1 MARPSDEEQL
11 RRFVETLRALGGSAG
26 NIRLQHELGL
36 NEDEYWRLREK
47 LLEAGSLV
55 RGRGRGG
62 SVMLIE
68 PTSPSPNGGDSPIIL
83 PPTAPAPPAPG
94 PASYKE
100 SESTLYPPCLST
112 LREHWAKE
120 RGLQDVHL
128 EVCAHQGSRRTG
140 GPWTRPDILAISMRT
155 FRHWPGRYFD
165 LWTFEI
171 KPKRDFSV
179 IGVFEAAAHA
189 RASTQ
194 SYAMFHVD
202 SIESPPEQSRRI
214 ESEAQR
220 LGVGLIIFEDPAV
233 FDKWDIVVE
242 PLRREP
248 DPALLEEMLAVQL
261 TDLAKDL
268 LIRWGK

>member
-1 MARPSDEEQL
+1 MARPSDEVQL
-11 RRFVETLRALGGSAG
+11 KRFVETLRELGGSAG
-26 NIRLQHELGL
+26 NIRLQHELDL

-47 LLEAGSLV
+47 LLEEGLLV

-62 SVMLIE
+62 SVTLIE
-68 PTSPSPNGGDSPIIL
+68 PTSPGPNGGNTPEAVPL
-83 PPTAPAPPAPG
+83 VPPALGRP
-94 PASYKE
+94 SNEE
-100 SESTLYPPCLST
+100 SESALYAPCLST

-120 RGLQDVHL
+120 RGLQDVHI
-128 EVCAHQGSRRTG
+128 EVSAHQGARKTG
-140 GPWTRPDILAISMRT
+140 GSWTRPDILAISMRT
-155 FRHWPGRYFD
+155 FRHWPGRFFD

-171 KPKRDFSV
+171 KPKWGFSV

-202 SIESPPEQSRRI
+202 SIEQPPEQSRRI

-220 LGVGLIIFEDPAV
+220 LGVGLIFFEDPAA
-233 FDKWDIVVE
+233 FDKWDIIVE

-261 TDLAKDL
+261 TDPAKDI

>member
-1 MARPSDEEQL
+1 MARPTDEAQL
-11 RRFVETLRALGGSAG
+11 KRFIETLRSLGGSAG
-26 NIRLQHELGL
+26 NYRLQDELGL

-47 LLEAGSLV
+47 LLEEGSII

-62 SVMLIE
+62 SVTLVE
-68 PTSPSPNGGDSPIIL
+68 PTTPNPSMGEIGGSAPLTQPLSSPAIQQEGEV
-83 PPTAPAPPAPG
+83 A
-94 PASYKE
+94 
-100 SESTLYPPCLST
+100 LYAPCLGT
-112 LREHWAKE
+112 LCEHWTKE

-128 EVCAHQGSRRTG
+128 EICAQQGRRKTG
-140 GPWTRPDILAISMRT
+140 GTWTRPDILAISMRT
-155 FRHWPGRYFD
+155 FRHWPGRFFD

-171 KPKRDFSV
+171 KPKWNFSV

-202 SIESPPEQSRRI
+202 SIENPPEQSRRI

-220 LGVGLIIFEDPAV
+220 LGVGLVFFEDPSD
-233 FDKWDIVVE
+233 FGKWNIIVE

-261 TDLAKDL
+261 SDHAKDV